1 MPDIL
6 RRHWLFILLLILIS
20 TFYFV
25 GVAKIPFHP
34 DESTFLYM
42 SADFERT
49 LSNPLDLAWDK
60 SVEPTPVMRYRMI
73 DAPLTRNLIG
83 ISRVLFSLSPSEK
96 DWDWSSSWEE
106 NVNSGAY
113 PGSKTLLLG
122 RFTVAIFFP
131 LSLVLLYLIGLKLNG
146 RLLGI
151 AAVVFFS
158 TNPLILL
165 HTRRAMAEGL
175 LVFAVLLALY
185 ALLHADRYPF
195 LAGLALSLAF
205 NTKHSAGLLL
215 PVGLLA
221 AGWITSS
228 RQNNYRKITSNLL
241 RFVAV
246 FGLLTLLLN
255 PFLWRDPL
263 SAAQSAITQR
273 QELIQRQLTHFEQIA
288 PAQVLDNSGKRIA
301 VAIAQVFVAPPVFS
315 EVGNYVEFTA
325 AAETAYRDSFATQ
338 LGRAPW
344 LAGFLIGLVLLGIFA
359 SIRSMFAK
367 DSLQRRSALILL
379 LSFISISAGIILLVH
394 LAWQRYYLSLVPFT
408 AIFAGIGIT
417 WGIKTSRSFFA
428 HGRLAEI
435 LSQILTQFAPDRG
448 VS

>member
-20 TFYFV
+20 IFYFV
-25 GVAKIPFHP
+25 GVAKVPFHP

-49 LSNPLDLAWDK
+49 LSNPIDLAWDK

-83 ISRVLFSLSPSEK
+83 ISRVLFSISPLEK
-96 DWDWSSSWEE
+96 DWEWSSSWQD

-113 PGSKTLLLG
+113 PGSKELLFG

-151 AAVVFFS
+151 AAVVIFS

-165 HTRRAMAEGL
+165 HTRRAMSEGV
-175 LVFAVLLALY
+175 LVFAVFLALY

-195 LAGLALSLAF
+195 LAGLAVSLAF

-221 AGWITSS
+221 AGWVTSS
-228 RQNNYRKITSNLL
+228 RTNNYRQIISNLL
-241 RFVAV
+241 RFGFG
-246 FGLLTLLLN
+246 FGLLILLFN

-263 SAAQSAITQR
+263 SAAQTALALR
-273 QELIQRQLTHFEQIA
+273 QELIQRQLTDFERIA
-288 PAQVLDNSGKRIA
+288 PAQVLDNPGKRTA
-301 VAIAQVFVAPPVFS
+301 VAIAQVFVARPVFS
-315 EVGNYVEFTA
+315 EVGNYTEYTA
-325 AAETAYRDSFATQ
+325 SAETAYLDSFANQ

-344 LAGFLIGLVLLGIFA
+344 LGGFLIGLALLGIFA
-359 SIRSMFAK
+359 SIRSVFAK
-367 DSLQRRSALILL
+367 DSSQRRSAVILI
-379 LSFISISAGIILLVH
+379 LSFISISAGIMLLVH
-394 LAWQRYYLSLVPFT
+394 LAWQRYYLPLIPFT
-408 AIFAGIGIT
+408 AIFVGLGFA
-417 WGIKTSRSFFA
+417 WGIKTSRAIFA
-428 HGRLAEI
+428 NGRVAEI
-435 LSQILTQFAPDRG
+435 LSQILTQFAPDRR

>member
-20 TFYFV
+20 IFYFV
-25 GVAKIPFHP
+25 GVAKVPFHP

-49 LSNPLDLAWDK
+49 LSNPIDLAWDK
-60 SVEPTPVMRYRMI
+60 SVELTPVMRYRMI

-83 ISRVLFSLSPSEK
+83 ISRVLFSVPPVEK

-131 LSLVLLYLIGLKLNG
+131 LSLVILYLIGLKLNG

-151 AAVVFFS
+151 AAVVIFS

-165 HTRRAMAEGL
+165 HTRRAMAEG
-175 LVFAVLLALY
+175 VLIFTVLMVLY

-221 AGWITSS
+221 AGWVTSS
-228 RQNNYRKITSNLL
+228 RTNNYRQIISNLL
-241 RFVAV
+241 RFGFG
-246 FGLLTLLLN
+246 FGLLILLFN

-263 SAAQSAITQR
+263 SAAQTALAQR
-273 QELIQRQLTHFEQIA
+273 QELIQRQFTDFERIA
-288 PAQVLDNSGKRIA
+288 PAQVLDNPGKRTA
-301 VAIAQVFVAPPVFS
+301 VAIAQVFVARPVFS
-315 EVGNYVEFTA
+315 EVGNYTEYTA
-325 AAETAYRDSFATQ
+325 SAETAYLDSFANQ

-344 LAGFLIGLVLLGIFA
+344 LAGFLIGLVLLGIFTL
-359 SIRSMFAK
+359 IRSTFAK
-367 DSLQRRSALILL
+367 DSSQRRSAVILL
-379 LSFISISAGIILLVH
+379 LSFISISAGIMLLVH
-394 LAWQRYYLSLVPFT
+394 LAWQRYYLPLIPFT

-417 WGIKTSRSFFA
+417 WGIKTSRAIFA
-428 HGRLAEI
+428 HGRVAEI
-435 LSQILTQFAPDRG
+435 LSQILTQFAPDRR